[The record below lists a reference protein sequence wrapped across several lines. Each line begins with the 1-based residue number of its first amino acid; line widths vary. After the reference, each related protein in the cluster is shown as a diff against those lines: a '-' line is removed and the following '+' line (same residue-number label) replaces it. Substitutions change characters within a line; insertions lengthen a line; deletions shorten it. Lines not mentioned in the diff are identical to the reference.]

1 MYQNYWHVYFIRLGR
16 DSISLLWR
24 RCLGLTSAGGSSKK
38 IENPKMSPNYD
49 VCLTGGD
56 ALKVP
61 NVRLRN
67 VSTLY
72 R

>member
-56 ALKVP
+56 AL
-61 NVRLRN
+61 RLFLR
-67 VSTLY
+67 